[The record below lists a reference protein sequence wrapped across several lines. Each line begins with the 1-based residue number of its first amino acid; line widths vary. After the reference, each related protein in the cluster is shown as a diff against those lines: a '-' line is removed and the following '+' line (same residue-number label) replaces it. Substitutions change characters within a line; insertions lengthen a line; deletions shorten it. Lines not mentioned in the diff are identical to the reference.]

1 MVARVTI
8 SLPEELLARLDA
20 VADELGVTRS
30 EIVREAGAVYVTQRD
45 EVAVRDARLQR
56 FAEDRRFLD
65 ELRALPG
72 LDGRPSLEILHEV
85 RQAEASAEPPSTPR
99 GGGTR

>member
-8 SLPEELLARLDA
+8 SLPEELLVRLDA
-20 VADELGVTRS
+20 AADELGVTRS
-30 EIVREAGAVYVTQRD
+30 EVVREAGAAYVTERDAVAARD
-45 EVAVRDARLQR
+45 ERLHR
-56 FAEDRRFLD
+56 FADDRRFLD

-85 RQAEASAEPPSTPR
+85 READVSKAPSHAAR
-99 GGGTR
+99 DGGQH